1 MEMSSQ
7 NRGKE
12 EVGENK
18 WSIPN
23 YRHSRKRKERKHD
36 RRKCPRTKAN
46 ESQTGGTYWVPYTT
60 QLGTSQWTTRLGT
73 SISQA
78 SREEKQM
85 TYRQQTE
92 RQSNNGS

>member
-23 YRHSRKRKERKHD
+23 YRHSRKKKERKHD
-36 RRKCPRTKAN
+36 WRKCPRTKAN

-60 QLGTSQWTTRLGT
+60 RHITVNHQTRK